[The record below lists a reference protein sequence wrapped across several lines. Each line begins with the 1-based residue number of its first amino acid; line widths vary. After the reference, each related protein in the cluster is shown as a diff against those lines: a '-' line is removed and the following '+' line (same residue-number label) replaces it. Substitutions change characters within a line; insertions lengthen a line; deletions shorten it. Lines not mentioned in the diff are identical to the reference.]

1 MAIDNIRA
9 GPIRNKDIPFLARSC
24 LEEYGATSFPVDL
37 LHITRGMGVKVI
49 KDSDVHDLI
58 PGEYGKTYHEPISGQ
73 SIIIYDDTLSLEERR
88 FTVAHEIGHVYM
100 KHWEEHARFMAYIEE
115 LKRKHGLHVERQ
127 ADLFAKHLLKGV
139 NV

>member
-37 LHITRGMGVKVI
+37 LHITDGMGVKVI
-49 KDSDVHDLI
+49 KDSDIHELR
-58 PGEYGKTYHEPISGQ
+58 PGMQGVTYYNHENGKSY
-73 SIIIYDDTLSLEERR
+73 IIYDDSLSLEERR

>member
-1 MAIDNIRA
+1 
-9 GPIRNKDIPFLARSC
+9 
-24 LEEYGATSFPVDL
+24 
-37 LHITRGMGVKVI
+37 
-49 KDSDVHDLI
+49 
-58 PGEYGKTYHEPISGQ
+58 
-73 SIIIYDDTLSLEERR
+73 LSLEERR

-115 LKRKHGLHVERQ
+115 LERKHGLHVEKQ

>member
-49 KDSDVHDLI
+49 RDSDVHDLI

-73 SIIIYDDTLSLEERR
+73 SIIIYDDTLSLAGGQLRLPFTLSRAYALKIRQER
-88 FTVAHEIGHVYM
+88 ASPLCLEI
-100 KHWEEHARFMAYIEE
+100 KQRS
-115 LKRKHGLHVERQ
+115 
-127 ADLFAKHLLKGV
+127 LL
-139 NV
+139 